1 MPPFRSC
8 LRSFL
13 ALPALALLAA
23 SPARA
28 QAVFLPETRLVP
40 ALAADPLAAS
50 VGVDKNL
57 GSDRLD
63 ARLGVERDVVAW
75 RFPRRRFGVDDVA
88 LGASGAA
95 LLQLRLRRYGE
106 KSRLS
111 FPFGFDQFVDFP
123 LQQGDY
129 SFAGYAAARR
139 QDGPL
144 TLRGR
149 LSVVHVSSHLGDGQ
163 YDTTAAR
170 WTNGRGPVDYSRN
183 YAQLLLDAEAH
194 GVRVYVAPSVLSYM
208 QVVRGE
214 PTVSAFVQ
222 AGAEARRR
230 LTGRTARLFE
240 PFAAADVRTFGTL
253 SGTGKRLGL
262 SLVAGVRV
270 GPDDGRATELRVSR
284 YTGPSWRGQDYGL
297 AEDAWTL
304 GVRLPFADA
313 RGR

>member
-1 MPPFRSC
+1 MPLPRPF
-8 LRSFL
+8 LRL
-13 ALPALALLAA
+13 LLLAVLTA

-28 QAVFLPETRLVP
+28 QATFLPETRLVP

-63 ARLGVERDVVAW
+63 ARLGTERDVVAW
-75 RFPRRRFGVDDVA
+75 RFPHRRFGVDDVA

-106 KSRLS
+106 KSPLS

-129 SFAGYAAARR
+129 AFAGYAAARR
-139 QDGPL
+139 TDRAL
-144 TLRGR
+144 TVRGR
-149 LSVVHVSSHLGDGQ
+149 LSIVHVSSHLGDGQ

-170 WTNGRGPVDYSRN
+170 WTNGRGPIDYSRN
-183 YAQLLLDAEAH
+183 YAQVLLDGEAH

-208 QVVRGE
+208 QPVRGE
-214 PTVSAFVQ
+214 ASLSAFVQ
-222 AGAEARRR
+222 AGVEARRR

-240 PFAAADVRTFGTL
+240 PFAAADVRTFGDL
-253 SGTGKRLGL
+253 NGTDKRLGV
-262 SLVAGVRV
+262 SLVAGVRI
-270 GPDDGRATELRVSR
+270 GPDDGRATELRLSR
-284 YTGPSWRGQDYGL
+284 YTGPSWRGQDYGRD
-297 AEDAWTL
+297 EDVWML